1 MNKISKNITIDFEI
15 NDVVF
20 TNINIF
26 EPKSDIDGKIIR
38 VNGYNANHDDFR
50 LTLNDRPI
58 YPLENII
65 LVD

>member
-20 TNINIF
+20 TNIN
-26 EPKSDIDGKIIR
+26 IDGKIIR